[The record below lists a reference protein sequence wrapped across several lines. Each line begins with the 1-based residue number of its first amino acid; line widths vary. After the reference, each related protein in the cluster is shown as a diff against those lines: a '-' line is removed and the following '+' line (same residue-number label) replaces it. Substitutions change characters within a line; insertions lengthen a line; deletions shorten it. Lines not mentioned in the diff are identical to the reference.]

1 MTVNQATF
9 GNPNWKSV
17 SLEQPSDKFKC
28 YCWSNNIMTDVCN
41 SKKPTCCPRLVKS
54 DPHLSQCR
62 LTFQDPRANTHK
74 PLTNTM
80 QTAFFLTMS
89 KKQTSIYVW
98 RNLWRDRK
106 VKTASVNPS
115 KTQTATDLQQN
126 CPCSQSPPL
135 NYNDWEERCFIT
147 ILWLNSL
154 LFGLGLGPPP
164 FRHCCLV

>member
-1 MTVNQATF
+1 MTVKQTTF
-9 GNPNWKSV
+9 GNPKRKTV
-17 SLEQPSDKFKC
+17 SLDQPSDKFKC
-28 YCWSNNIMTDVCN
+28 YCWSNNFMIDVCN
-41 SKKPTCCPRLVKS
+41 SKKPTCCPRLVSS

-74 PLTNTM
+74 PLTKTI
-80 QTAFFLTMS
+80 QKAIFLLTMS

-98 RNLWRDRK
+98 RDRK
-106 VKTASVNPS
+106 VKTLSVNPS

-126 CPCSQSPPL
+126 CLCSQNPLL
-135 NYNDWEERCFIT
+135 NYDDWEERCFIT

-164 FRHCCLV
+164 FRHCCLG